1 MSNKKHKIL
10 LIIPKHFYSFQKH
23 FKTELENRKY
33 TVTIANDE
41 YPENIWGLLLG
52 KLKIPIIKSITY
64 NQIKNYFLKDQYYD
78 LIIIFKGRGLS
89 PKLIDELKLHSAKVI
104 GYNWDSFKFND
115 VPLNWYKKITAY
127 YTFDH
132 KDSEEYNIP
141 LIELFSSDNN
151 FNVNEKKIDYKYSAI
166 FRNHSNRLKYMESV
180 IKYFDIQQDDIIIY
194 IFEKNIFFAVI
205 NFISSPVLYIKYKKF
220 IHSKSLDYENYS
232 KIIKN
237 SCYTIDY
244 AHPKQTGLTMRCF
257 EALNAKTNIITN
269 NSYIR
274 KSSYFQNLNP
284 IVFTFDKPPGKGEL
298 QPDFENKLY
307 NEWPKRTTVDFFNDL
322 LK

>member
-1 MSNKKHKIL
+1 MHYKKCL

-23 FKTELENRKY
+23 FKSELENRGY
-33 TVTIANDE
+33 SVTVANDE
-41 YPENIWGLLLG
+41 YPENIWGLLMG
-52 KLKIPIIKSITY
+52 KLKIPLTKLITY
-64 NQIKNYFLKDQYYD
+64 KQIKHYFLNDQYYD

-89 PKLIDELKLHSAKVI
+89 TKLIDELKLHAAKVI
-104 GYNWDSFKFND
+104 GYNWDSFKFNAA
-115 VPLNWYKKITAY
+115 PLSWYKKLTAY

-132 KDSEEYNIP
+132 KDSEEYSIP
-141 LIELFSSDNN
+141 LVELFSSDNN
-151 FNVNEKKIDYKYSAI
+151 LNVNEKKIDYKYSAI

-180 IKYFDIQQDDIIIY
+180 IKYFDIQQDEIVIY
-194 IFEKNIFFAVI
+194 IFEKNIFFALI
-205 NFISSPVLYIKYKKF
+205 NFLCSPVLYLKYKKF
-220 IHSKSLDYENYS
+220 IHFGFLDYENYS

-269 NSYIR
+269 NGYIR

-284 IVFTFDKPPGKGEL
+284 LIFNYNNPPLKGEL
-298 QPDFENKLY
+298 QLKNEN
-307 NEWPKRTTVDFFNDL
+307 NFTVEWPKRTIVNFFNDL

>member
-1 MSNKKHKIL
+1 MTKNCL
-10 LIIPKHFYSFQKH
+10 LIIPKHFYSFHKQ
-23 FKTELENRKY
+23 FNSELETRGY
-33 TVTIANDE
+33 SVTVANDE

-52 KLKIPIIKSITY
+52 KLKIPLTKLFTY
-64 NQIKNYFLKDQYYD
+64 NQIRNNFLKDQYYD
-78 LIIIFKGRGLS
+78 LILIFKGRGLS
-89 PKLIDELKLHSAKVI
+89 PELIDELKLHGTKVI

-115 VPLNWYKKITAY
+115 GPLSWYKNISSY
-127 YTFDH
+127 STFDH
-132 KDSEEYNIP
+132 KDSEEYNIS

-151 FNVNEKKIDYKYSAI
+151 ITVGEKKIDYKYSAI
-166 FRNHSNRLKYMESV
+166 CRNHSKRLKYLDSV
-180 IKYFDIQQDDIIIY
+180 INYFDIQQDDIVIY
-194 IFEKNIFFAVI
+194 IFEQNIFFAVI
-205 NFISSPVLYIKYKKF
+205 NFLSSPVLYIKYKKF
-220 IHSKSLDYENYS
+220 IHSRFLDYESYS

-284 IVFTFDKPPGKGEL
+284 VVFAFDNPPRKGEL
-298 QPDFENKLY
+298 LLDNENKLSIM
-307 NEWPKRTTVDFFNDL
+307 WPKRTLVDFFNDL